1 MKIPYNAR
9 DFLSPKY
16 SSINGSNILDCS
28 WEEILWA
35 AITVGREHLRQ
46 ILKHGRYSYLEII
59 YRAAIVLANLKT
71 NNLNPH
77 LIIKSQAYVGLD
89 PSEKS
94 AISYFIGLVSAKLFA
109 EKLLNVSWLI
119 HVDLYNG
126 KVIYLFGEH
135 PDLIGLSKSKEWVV
149 IEAKGRSND
158 FDSRALDKAKQQ
170 ATSLWKISGQ
180 KPILKIALES
190 YFSKDVLQVVLQDP
204 DEKESEGLGQGFQIE
219 LSPTDFIRDYYRPFI
234 DLIDHADWVSLT
246 YGNRIYQSVDIPE
259 IDARVGIEEETLG
272 TIRTDPARLFRTGES
287 SIGTRHFNDSEHE
300 NAFIGLDGILVA
312 VGPSW
317 YSQSSP

>member
-1 MKIPYNAR
+1 MKIPYAAS
-9 DFLSPKY
+9 DFSSPKY

-35 AITVGREHLRQ
+35 AITVGRGHLRQ
-46 ILKHGRYSYLEII
+46 VLKHGLYSYLEII

-71 NNLNPH
+71 NNLIH
-77 LIIKSQAYVGLD
+77 DLIIKTPAYAGLD

-94 AISYFIGLVSAKLFA
+94 AISYFISLMSAKLFA

-126 KVIYLFGEH
+126 KVIYIFGEH
-135 PDLIGLSKSKEWVV
+135 PDLIGLNRSKEWVV

-170 ATSLWKISGQ
+170 ATSLSKISGR
-180 KPILKIALES
+180 KPILRIALES
-190 YFSKDVLQVVLQDP
+190 YFSKDVLEVVLQDP
-204 DEKESEGLGQGFQIE
+204 DENETDGSGRGIQIQ
-219 LSPTDFIRDYYRPFI
+219 LSRTDLIRDYYRPFI
-234 DLIDHADWVSLT
+234 DLIDHADSGSMT
-246 YGNRIYQSVDIPE
+246 YRNRAYQSVDIPE
-259 IDARVGIEEETLG
+259 IDAQVGIEEETLG
-272 TIRTDPARLFRTGES
+272 TIRTNPARLFRTGES
-287 SIGTRHFNDSEHE
+287 STGTQYFNDSERE
-300 NAFIGLDGILVA
+300 NVFVGADGILVA

-317 YSQSSP
+317 YPQT